1 MTSLLL
7 TMTSLGFCL
16 VAAITL
22 DRNLAKVESTQLSAD
37 MTSSALLRAVK
48 PDLGHVHVVILAL

>member
-1 MTSLLL
+1 MTSLV
-7 TMTSLGFCL
+7 FCL

-37 MTSSALLRAVK
+37 MTSSASLRAVK
-48 PDLGHVHVVILAL
+48 PDLGHVHAVISAL